1 MKLTDIFLQA
11 SKDFASRSLHG
22 KGYQAY
28 IFLGFKIVKDNRT
41 EVVNIFDPIKSGNY
55 YTQVSDQDYELFCQ
69 HGWRKAIL
77 LLTLKKYKLKLEL
90 LKDKIRDEKNGS
102 NSSKALEVFKATRQ
116 TVLNKYHKLT
126 LKLQEL

>member
-77 LLTLKKYKLKLEL
+77 LLTLKNINSNLSCSRIKLETRRTAQIVARHLKCSRL
-90 LKDKIRDEKNGS
+90 LDKQFSTNITN
-102 NSSKALEVFKATRQ
+102 
-116 TVLNKYHKLT
+116 
-126 LKLQEL
+126 